1 LGTTRKGLRCKNKTR
16 NQNRRCHLHQ

>member
-16 NQNRRCHLHQ
+16 NQNGRCHLHQ